1 VEEKRFWE
9 NFGESG
15 SREGREGEREVIWGK
30 ILR

>member
-1 VEEKRFWE
+1 VEEEGFGE
-9 NFGESG
+9 NFRESG